1 MTKTPA
7 GG

>member
-7 GG
+7 K